1 LAGNDAA
8 FRRSIAERFHGVRA
22 DQNPGENRV
31 GLIDLKLVTLHPEAI
46 VNQVAKIEI
55 SVDSETARALADPR
69 RLEAVGRLIDRM
81 VRPSAKND
89 PLAAVLE
96 ATAADAREQGL
107 TDDDIDTELAAY
119 NAERR
124 QG

>member
-1 LAGNDAA
+1 
-8 FRRSIAERFHGVRA
+8 
-22 DQNPGENRV
+22 
-31 GLIDLKLVTLHPEAI
+31 

-69 RLEAVGRLIDRM
+69 RLEAVGRLVDKM
-81 VRPSAKND
+81 VRPSAKDD

-96 ATAADAREQGL
+96 ATAAEARALGL
-107 TDDDIDTELAAY
+107 TDEDIDAELAAY

-124 QG
+124 QD